1 MILAR
6 FLVLI
11 TWVPGPDQ
19 FPAAVECVL
28 AIEQWITRSGLP
40 AQAFGQQLLKLL
52 PGLADPFVSHAL
64 DPFAITFASQQLVV
78 RQGSPEGLR
87 ATNELLQPSPPFL

>member
-40 AQAFGQQLLKLL
+40 AQAFG
-52 PGLADPFVSHAL
+52 
-64 DPFAITFASQQLVV
+64 
-78 RQGSPEGLR
+78 
-87 ATNELLQPSPPFL
+87 